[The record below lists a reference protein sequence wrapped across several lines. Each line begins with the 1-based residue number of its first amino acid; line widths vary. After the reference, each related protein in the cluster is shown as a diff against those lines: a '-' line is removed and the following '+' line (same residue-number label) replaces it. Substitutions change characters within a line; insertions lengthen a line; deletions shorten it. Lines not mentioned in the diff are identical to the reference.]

1 MNFNELLTVVFNNDT
16 AITFLQKNN
25 IVKTSEICENG
36 HIMFIKGSRWRCQK
50 RSCRKEKGL
59 RVNNWLTGSR
69 LPIHTIVHFIYY
81 WAREMSSVTFCKH
94 ELKMGQNAVVDWSN
108 YLREVCIW
116 KLENDQ
122 NKEIGGP
129 GLIVEIDESL
139 FVRRKNNA
147 GRILPQQWIF
157 GGICRETNACFIISV
172 PDRSEKT
179 LLPII
184 KKYIRPGSVI
194 LSDCWK
200 AYNNLQQAGF
210 QHNTVNHT
218 YNFVDPDTGAHT
230 QNIERLWGSAK
241 WGNKKRRG
249 TNRNFLESYLA
260 EFMWRTRLG
269 KQDAFETILKDISEF
284 WPPL

>member
-1 MNFNELLTVVFNNDT
+1 MDNAPYHSVQTEKYPTSNSNKAVLLEWLNSKGITFDRPMLKAQLLTKVQELKPRTKSYVIDNLAKD
-16 AITFLQKNN
+16 A
-25 IVKTSEICENG
+25 G
-36 HIMFIKGSRWRCQK
+36 HTV
-50 RSCRKEKGL
+50 L
-59 RVNNWLTGSR
+59 R
-69 LPIHTIVHFIYY
+69 LPPYHCEFNPIELA
-81 WAREMSSVTFCKH
+81 WAM
-94 ELKMGQNAVVDWSN
+94 
-108 YLREVCIW
+108 
-116 KLENDQ
+116 LENNQ

-129 GLIVEIDESL
+129 GLFVEIDESL

-157 GGICRETNACFIISV
+157 GGICRETKACFIISV

-184 KKYIRPGSVI
+184 QRYIRPGSII

-200 AYNNLQQAGF
+200 AYNNLQQVGF
-210 QHNTVNHT
+210 KHNTVNHT

-230 QNIERLWGSAK
+230 QHIERLWGSAK

-269 KQDAFETILKDISEF
+269 EQDAFETILKDISEI

>member
-1 MNFNELLTVVFNNDT
+1 MNFNDLFNEVFNEDSG
-16 AITFLQKNN
+16 IRFLQKKN
-25 IVKTSEICENG
+25 IVKIIEICENG
-36 HIMFIKGSRWRCQK
+36 HIMSIKGSRWRCQK

-59 RVNNWLTGSR
+59 RVGNWLTNSR
-69 LPIHTIVHFIYY
+69 LPIHTVIHFIYY
-81 WAREMSSVTFCKH
+81 WAREMTSVTFCKR

-116 KLENDQ
+116 RLENDH
-122 NKEIGGP
+122 NKEIGGQ

-157 GGICRETNACFIISV
+157 GGICRETKACFIICV

-184 KKYIRPGSVI
+184 QKYVRPGSI
-194 LSDCWK
+194 IFSDCWK
-200 AYNNLQQAGF
+200 AYNNLQLSGF

-218 YNFVDPDTGAHT
+218 YNFVDPNTGAHT

-241 WGNKKRRG
+241 WSNKKRRG
-249 TNRNFLESYLA
+249 TKRNFLESYLA

-269 KQDAFETILKDISEF
+269 ELDAFDTILRDISEF
-284 WPPL
+284 WPPS